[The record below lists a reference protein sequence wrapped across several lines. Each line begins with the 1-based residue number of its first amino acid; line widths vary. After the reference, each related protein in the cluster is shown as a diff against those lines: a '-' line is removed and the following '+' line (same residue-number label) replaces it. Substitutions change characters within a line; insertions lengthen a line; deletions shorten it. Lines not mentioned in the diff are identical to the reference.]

1 MISYLWKYRYINLLL
16 IFITL
21 FFCLLNLNKVHVYF
35 DSERLIELADFDKDI
50 IQKSLDDKNLVLVAL
65 EYNDSLTYKD
75 MGVIF
80 NKLLLL
86 KQNENIASVRSLF
99 NEEYFLSSSLFP
111 LSKRLIDFSD
121 SLSYISSIKNIND
134 IGSNYLTADFR
145 SLLFVIKARGI
156 DSENEKNT
164 LLNCLESTLNT
175 ADNKL
180 YITGQVKSE
189 IYMQKNVIKE
199 LIVFTLSSVVL
210 CSVIL
215 WFFTSNIYLVF
226 VNLISVFISV
236 FFAFSLSNFLF
247 GGIELV
253 MIIIPAVIFIITIS
267 DYMHLQNIDVY
278 YKNRYRFF
286 LNQIKKIGFPVF
298 LTSITTAVG
307 FLSFTFLDFQPLM
320 RFGVV
325 TTLSIFIALFI
336 IVTFFSVCVDFN
348 LFRLKKNSKKIS
360 LVIDSIMSIKRTR
373 RLLLLL
379 FLVLSSFGLYKFSV
393 NNYLTD
399 EFNAKSDLLKEI
411 KYFDNNFGGI
421 KPVSINLYSETDQG
435 TVNTI
440 LEKIKSEGLNVDFNL
455 KRGNE
460 FIIGARMKDIGS
472 LESSQ
477 IYSNINSFTYDNANV
492 VKSIG
497 GVGFL
502 FDKISNELTFDVLSG
517 LMLAILIIGIL
528 FVILNGFNLNYFYVS
543 LIPNLI
549 PLFTCL
555 GFLTFSDFYF
565 SLSNAFIFAIVF
577 GLIVDDSIHIISA
590 YSICR
595 SRKLSI
601 YDSLLYCRK
610 NTFKAVFKTTVVI
623 IFTLL
628 PLLFSEFKSIS
639 QLAYI
644 TIITAVIALLFDII
658 FLPYLL
664 KRCIK

>member
-1 MISYLWKYRYINLLL
+1 MISYLWKYRYVNLLL
-16 IFITL
+16 IVITL
-21 FFCLLNLNKVHVYF
+21 FLCLLNLNKVHVYF

-75 MGVIF
+75 MDAIF

-86 KQNENIASVRSLF
+86 KKNKDIAFVRSLF
-99 NEEYFLSSSLFP
+99 NEEYFLPSLLFP
-111 LSKRLIDFSD
+111 VSERLLDIRD
-121 SLSYISSIKNIND
+121 SLSYISSIKKIKSV
-134 IGSNYLTADFR
+134 GSNYLTEDFK
-145 SLLFVIKARGI
+145 SLLFVIKARNV
-156 DSENEKNT
+156 DSEYKKNT
-164 LLNCLESTLNT
+164 LLNYLEGTLKMPNS
-175 ADNKL
+175 KI
-180 YITGQVKSE
+180 YITGQIKSE
-189 IYMQKNVIKE
+189 IYMQKNVVQE
-199 LIVFTLSSVVL
+199 LIVFTLSSIVL
-210 CSVIL
+210 CSIIL

-247 GGIELV
+247 EGIELV

-267 DYMHLQNIDVY
+267 DYMHLQNIDMY
-278 YKNRYRFF
+278 YKNKYRFF

-298 LTSITTAVG
+298 LTSITTAIG

-348 LFRLKKNSKKIS
+348 LFRLKKDSRKTS
-360 LVIDSIMSIKRTR
+360 LVIDNIMSIKRTR
-373 RLLLLL
+373 ILLFL
-379 FLVLSSFGLYKFSV
+379 FLVLSSFGLYNFTV

-399 EFNAKSDLLKEI
+399 EFNTKSDLLNEI

-421 KPVSINLYSETDQG
+421 KPISINLYSETERS

-440 LEKIKSEGLNVDFNL
+440 LEEIKREGLNVDFKF
-455 KRGNE
+455 KREGE
-460 FIIGARMKDIGS
+460 FIIGTRMKDIGS
-472 LESSQ
+472 LESNQ
-477 IYSNINSFTYDNANV
+477 VYANINSLQYDNINV

-497 GVGFL
+497 GIGFL
-502 FDKISNELTFDVLSG
+502 FDEISNELTFDVLSG
-517 LMLAILIIGIL
+517 LVLAIIIIGIL
-528 FVILNGFNLNYFYVS
+528 FVLLNGFNLNYFYVS

-595 SRKLSI
+595 NRKFSI
-601 YDSLLYCRK
+601 YESLLYCKK

-664 KRCIK
+664 KKCIK